1 MVVVVVEHVHFSD
14 MLTHDFQS
22 NSLFSDKFSA
32 NMDSNRHCV
41 RRVVPH
47 KEASFSSGSIMKA
60 MERFVEAVQEMD
72 ETILVPSR
80 LMDLEAGDTG
90 DTAGLASST
99 DLYGLYTMVNCV
111 KNELLWG
118 VNMSCAD
125 NLDEEPPCCSLS
137 EITIGPSSNTT
148 SSVHHHKTHVR
159 RPSTTSVTSTQSAA
173 LSDTDSDA
181 SSSSGNENDSGID
194 GETETTAMLTNKA
207 TYTRT
212 VEATFRRHLY
222 GLQRSLAQM
231 TAAASYLTKRY
242 QSDIGAT
249 V

>member
-1 MVVVVVEHVHFSD
+1 
-14 MLTHDFQS
+14 
-22 NSLFSDKFSA
+22 
-32 NMDSNRHCV
+32 
-41 RRVVPH
+41 
-47 KEASFSSGSIMKA
+47 MKA

-80 LMDLEAGDTG
+80 LMDLEAGDSG
-90 DTAGLASST
+90 DSAGLASST

-118 VNMSCAD
+118 ANLSCAD
-125 NLDEEPPCCSLS
+125 NLDEEPSCCSLNDAV
-137 EITIGPSSNTT
+137 IGPPIT
-148 SSVHHHKTHVR
+148 SSANASSSTIHHHKTHAR
-159 RPSTTSVTSTQSAA
+159 RPSTTSVTSTQSAT

-181 SSSSGNENDSGID
+181 SSSSGNENDSGIE
-194 GETETTAMLTNKA
+194 GETETTTVPANKA

-212 VEATFRRHLY
+212 VEAAFRRHLY